1 MALITLQEYSKRH
14 GKSDSAARRM
24 ALRGGFSLAVK
35 MGRDWF
41 IDQSEPW
48 PDRRIKTGKWI
59 KKTEGSNM
67 EKMIE
72 NEIMKATG
80 VAVDG
85 KSIFN
90 GMVDAIGYSADP
102 EGWVTGRDDKLVTIE
117 YDVDT
122 ETVHDK
128 ENDIYS
134 TRGTLHTIA
143 ITPRSSDS
151 IFAKN
156 GSVVGEPVYIKIERE
171 FEF

>member
-1 MALITLQEYSKRH
+1 
-14 GKSDSAARRM
+14 
-24 ALRGGFSLAVK
+24 
-35 MGRDWF
+35 
-41 IDQSEPW
+41 
-48 PDRRIKTGKWI
+48 
-59 KKTEGSNM
+59 M

-85 KSIFN
+85 KSIFS
-90 GMVDAIGYSADP
+90 GMVDAIGSSADP
-102 EGWVTGRDDKLVTIE
+102 EGWVTGRDDKLVKIE

-122 ETVHDK
+122 ESVHDE
-128 ENDIYS
+128 ENDTYS

-143 ITPRSSDS
+143 ITPRSSES